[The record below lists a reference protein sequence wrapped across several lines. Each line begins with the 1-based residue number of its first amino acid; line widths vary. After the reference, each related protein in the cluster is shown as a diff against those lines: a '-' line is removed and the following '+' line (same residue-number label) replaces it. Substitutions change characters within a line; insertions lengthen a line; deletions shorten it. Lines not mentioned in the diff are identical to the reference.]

1 MKNLEFSLPN
11 GDTLAVLGEKE
22 QFEINGRQVDH
33 ERAVGFLFT
42 FARAVGEHRQ
52 ALDDIVQNELLGQVQ
67 ELAFMHESQEELPME
82 TQGDLK

>member
-22 QFEINGRQVDH
+22 TFEINGREVDH

-52 ALDDIVQNELLGQVQ
+52 VLDDVVQDELLDKVT

-82 TQGDLK
+82 TQGESK